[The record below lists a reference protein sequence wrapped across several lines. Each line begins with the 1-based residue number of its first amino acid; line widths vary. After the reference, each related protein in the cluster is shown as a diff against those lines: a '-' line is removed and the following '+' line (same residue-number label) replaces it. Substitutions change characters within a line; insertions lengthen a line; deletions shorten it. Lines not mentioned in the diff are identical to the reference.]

1 LPGGSFEP
9 NFASILA
16 SWRFAATGFRGQEYP
31 EGPVNHY
38 RQGDVLLIRVD
49 GLFATKGRKVSREDG
64 RVVLAHGEATGHAH
78 AIEAE
83 HADLYEA
90 ADGKR
95 LLEVLGEPVTLDHE
109 EHGTLT
115 LDPGVYE
122 VRRQREYIPQAPPR
136 RVRD

>member
-1 LPGGSFEP
+1 VIWDFHQE
-9 NFASILA
+9 ASM
-16 SWRFAATGFRGQEYP
+16 S
-31 EGPVNHY
+31 HY

-49 GLFATKGRKVSREDG
+49 TLFVTKGKKVAREDG

-83 HADLYEA
+83 GADLYEE

-95 LLEVLGEPVTLDHE
+95 FLQVTGATATLAHE
-109 EHGTLT
+109 EHGAVTLE
-115 LDPGVYE
+115 PGVYE
-122 VRRQREYIPQAPPR
+122 VRRQREYVPQAPPQ